1 MQRTLLVK
9 QSEQFSAENHQDRI
23 DTIKRWLT
31 KGFWAV
37 SDQGLFATSNFVLN
51 VLLARWLT
59 PEDYGAFGLAFAIF
73 LLIGSLHTAV
83 LTEPLLVFGPG
94 KYKDRL
100 SEYLGAVLYG
110 YVGVAILGS
119 LVLSIVSL
127 ALAFLGLGSLSV
139 VMLTLALTGP
149 FILLLWLLRRACY
162 ARFQPHLATSGGAIY
177 MVLMLAGA
185 YLLYWQEWL
194 SSVSV
199 LGVMA
204 VSSLVVNLWLV
215 MRLRVQWPPLRNGGL
230 VRSTLEDHWK
240 YGRWS
245 IANQGL
251 NWVPMNIYYLILPVW
266 GGLAAGASFKALMN
280 LIQPMLQ
287 AVWTLSILL
296 LPALVQARDEGYER
310 FNSRIRLALI
320 PFVVGPGVY
329 WLLLGLFNQPLVSW
343 LYGGQ
348 YVEDAGLLWLLGLS
362 PIVASFKQVIGQSL
376 RALERPDWLFMA
388 YTISAVVALS
398 IGTGLMYLWGIFG
411 AGIGLVVCQGI
422 TAVLALVFY
431 RRLRPT
437 GHPAVSGE
445 ERPWFAGGPEKSE
458 SGMTATRGD

>member
-1 MQRTLLVK
+1 
-9 QSEQFSAENHQDRI
+9 
-23 DTIKRWLT
+23 
-31 KGFWAV
+31 
-37 SDQGLFATSNFVLN
+37 
-51 VLLARWLT
+51 
-59 PEDYGAFGLAFAIF
+59 
-73 LLIGSLHTAV
+73 
-83 LTEPLLVFGPG
+83 
-94 KYKDRL
+94 
-100 SEYLGAVLYG
+100 
-110 YVGVAILGS
+110 
-119 LVLSIVSL
+119 
-127 ALAFLGLGSLSV
+127 
-139 VMLTLALTGP
+139 
-149 FILLLWLLRRACY
+149 
-162 ARFQPHLATSGGAIY
+162 
-177 MVLMLAGA
+177 
-185 YLLYWQEWL
+185 
-194 SSVSV
+194 
-199 LGVMA
+199 
-204 VSSLVVNLWLV
+204 
-215 MRLRVQWPPLRNGGL
+215 
-230 VRSTLEDHWK
+230 
-240 YGRWS
+240 
-245 IANQGL
+245 
-251 NWVPMNIYYLILPVW
+251 VW
-266 GGLAAGASFKALMN
+266 GGLAVGASFKALMN

-362 PIVASFKQVIGQSL
+362 PIVASLKQVMGQSL

-437 GHPAVSGE
+437 RHLAVSGE
-445 ERPWFAGGPEKSE
+445 ERPWFAGGAEKSE
-458 SGMTATRGD
+458 NGMTATRGD